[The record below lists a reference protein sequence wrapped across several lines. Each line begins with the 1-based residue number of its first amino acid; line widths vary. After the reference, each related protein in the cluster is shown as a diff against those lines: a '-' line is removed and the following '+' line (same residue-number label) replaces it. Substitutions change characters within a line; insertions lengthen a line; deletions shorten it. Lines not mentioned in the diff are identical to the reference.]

1 MNLSAKMAL
10 MEKKI
15 YCLKK
20 IKEELSSQLISSNE
34 HINSLEK
41 EIGDLKNTNHICKR
55 EKNSFSKSITTNF
68 KLGKALKNISS

>member
-1 MNLSAKMAL
+1 MNLSAKMML

-20 IKEELSSQLISSNE
+20 IKEELSNQLISSNE

-41 EIGDLKNTNHICKR
+41 EIGDLKNTNHSSKR
-55 EKNSFSKSITTNF
+55 EKNRFSKSIITNF
-68 KLGKALKNISS
+68 KLGKALKNLSS

>member
-41 EIGDLKNTNHICKR
+41 EIGDLKNTNHTCKR
-55 EKNSFSKSITTNF
+55 EKNSFSKSIITNF

>member
-41 EIGDLKNTNHICKR
+41 EIGDLKNTNHSSKR
-55 EKNSFSKSITTNF
+55 EKNRFSKSIITNF
-68 KLGKALKNISS
+68 KLGKALKNLSS